1 MKRVH
6 RYIVVTL
13 LRLPKSQ
20 LSAQAPSNTTSS
32 TETINHRPTMT
43 DAPREIRLADYAPY
57 PFTFDEVRENEPQ
70 RDVTIEDL
78 IRSIKNDYF

>member
-1 MKRVH
+1 
-6 RYIVVTL
+6 
-13 LRLPKSQ
+13 
-20 LSAQAPSNTTSS
+20 
-32 TETINHRPTMT
+32 MT